1 MSAESEEDA
10 GGAVADSM
18 MRGEDGRIFTH
29 GTSVTA
35 LRHRIR
41 AGSAALKMRLL
52 VIDEIHSLLAGSYR
66 EQRILLNSISFLAND
81 LRLPS
86 VCAASHEAKQA
97 L

>member
-1 MSAESEEDA
+1 
-10 GGAVADSM
+10 
-18 MRGEDGRIFTH
+18 
-29 GTSVTA
+29 
-35 LRHRIR
+35 
-41 AGSAALKMRLL
+41 MRLL